1 MTTDRALREI
11 LPPGWPGSLPEF
23 LVFQELIR
31 QGKTPGVDFSYQ
43 APQQG
48 GRIQRGGVI
57 LDFLFINPPGLAINV
72 NGDYFHGGADAQR
85 QDKITR
91 AQMAGEGITL
101 IFIDESD
108 ILVDVRR
115 VVRLALGFQDV
126 SRLGPGR

>member
-1 MTTDRALREI
+1 MTTDRALREL
-11 LPPGWPGSLPEF
+11 LPPGWRGSLPEY
-23 LVFQELIR
+23 LVFRELER
-31 QGKTPGVDFSYQ
+31 FGKVSGIDFSYQ

-48 GRIQRGGVI
+48 GRAQKGGAV
-57 LDFLFINPPGLAINV
+57 LDFLFVDPPDLAINV
-72 NGDYFHGGADAQR
+72 NGDFFHGSPTAQR

-101 IFIDESD
+101 IFVDESD

-115 VVRLALGFQDV
+115 VVRLALQFQDV